1 MTLGTLSRFLPA
13 LLLVSALSLAGAV
26 ASADEGPSDVVAVVG
41 GHNITRSQLDE
52 HQSDNM
58 NRARSDLMHARMSF
72 YEAERSALEREI
84 DKELLSQEAAK
95 QHITGDQLLKR
106 EVEGRVKDPS
116 EETIRI
122 YYLGI
127 PGAKEPY
134 EAMRAKILHSIRA
147 LEEKQI
153 ADEFIKRLRDKQTIK
168 VTLLP
173 PHQEVAAGDTP
184 VIGPPDAPVV
194 LVEFAD
200 YQCPYCRQEEPTL
213 KKLREEFKNKVKYS
227 YRDFPL
233 PMHQFAR
240 KAAEASRCAGEQ
252 GQYWQYHDKLFS
264 AGAEDLGVPALKA
277 SARQLKLDGDKFDKC
292 LDSGAEAAAV
302 EKDFNQGKDLGISG
316 TPTMYVNGYAIS
328 GAASFDVLRE
338 LIQGQLDAQEKKES
352 NAASEPHADVELKRS
367 AQLAVQTD
375 KSHEMSKL
383 N

>member
-1 MTLGTLSRFLPA
+1 MKLGTFSKLLPA
-13 LLLVSALSLAGAV
+13 LAFISALSLAGGI
-26 ASADEGPSDVVAVVG
+26 ASADESPSDVVAEVG
-41 GHNITRSQLDE
+41 GHKITRSQLE
-52 HQSDNM
+52 QHQSDNM
-58 NRARSDLMHARMSF
+58 ARARSDLMHARMSF
-72 YEAERSALEREI
+72 YEAETSALEREI

-95 QHITGDQLLKR
+95 QHITGDQLLKQ

-116 EETIRI
+116 EETMRI

-134 EAMRAKILHSIRA
+134 EAMRTKILRSIRA

-153 ADEFIKRLRDKQTIK
+153 ADDYIKKLRDKQTIK
-168 VTLLP
+168 VSLLP
-173 PHQEVAAGDTP
+173 PHQAVTIGDTP
-184 VIGPPDAPVV
+184 TIGAADATVT

-213 KKLREEFKNKVKYS
+213 KKLRAEFKDKVKYS

-252 GQYWQYHDKLFS
+252 GKYWPYHDKLFS
-264 AGAEDLGVPALKA
+264 SGEQDLGVPALKTA
-277 SARQLKLDGDKFDKC
+277 ARQLNLDGDKFDKC
-292 LDSGAEAAAV
+292 LDSGAESAAV
-302 EKDFNQGKDLGISG
+302 EKDFDQGKDLGISG

-338 LIQGQLDAQEKKES
+338 LIQGQLDAQDKKAD
-352 NAASEPHADVELKRS
+352 AASKPQARADSRTLVATNGS
-367 AQLAVQTD
+367 SD
-375 KSHEMSKL
+375 
-383 N
+383 

>member
-1 MTLGTLSRFLPA
+1 MKLGTFSKLLPA
-13 LLLVSALSLAGAV
+13 LVFVSAVSLAGGV
-26 ASADEGPSDVVAVVG
+26 VSADESPSDVVAEVG
-41 GHNITRSQLDE
+41 GHKITQSQLDE

-58 NRARSDLMHARMSF
+58 NRARSDLMHARMSY

-95 QHITGDQLLKR
+95 QHITGDELLKR

-116 EETIRI
+116 EETIKI

-134 EAMRAKILHSIRA
+134 EVMRPKIIHSIRV
-147 LEEKQI
+147 LEEKQV
-153 ADEFIKRLRDKQTIK
+153 ADDYIKKLRDKSAIR

-173 PHQEVAAGDTP
+173 PHQDVAVGDTP
-184 VIGPPDAPVV
+184 VVGPAAATVT

-213 KKLREEFKNKVKYS
+213 KKLREEFKDKVKYS

-233 PMHQFAR
+233 PMHQYAR

-252 GQYWQYHDKLFS
+252 GKYWPYHDRLFS
-264 AGAEDLGVPALKA
+264 TSDQDLGVSGLKA
-277 SARQLKLDGDKFDKC
+277 TARQINLDGDKFDKC
-292 LDSGAEAAAV
+292 LDSGSESAAV
-302 EKDFNQGKDLGISG
+302 EKDFDQGKDLGISG
-316 TPTMYVNGYAIS
+316 TPTMYINGYAIS

-338 LIQGQLDAQEKKES
+338 LIQEQLDAQERK
-352 NAASEPHADVELKRS
+352 AADASSKPQAKADSQTMVAANGGPHD
-367 AQLAVQTD
+367 
-375 KSHEMSKL
+375 
-383 N
+383 